1 MTTHVLAAWTV
12 CFAAMA
18 GCSAQSIPDRDLS
31 SHFSQPA
38 EMAAPATVATS
49 ASNTT
54 AESAMIP
61 AKAEVRKEGRRIVY
75 RADVDIIVERFDPLP
90 SQIEALVKKYGGFVS
105 ASNLVGSP
113 GSRRTGRWTVRVPV
127 DQFQSFLA
135 AVRQMGEVRSINCTS
150 DDVTAEYFDVESR
163 IRNKKQEEDR
173 LLKLLAEATGKLEEV
188 LAVEKELSR
197 VRGEIEQAQGRLRLM
212 KDLTE
217 LTTVTVTA
225 TEIKNYVPEQSPTY
239 RTRIRRAW
247 SASIANCF
255 SFLQAAS
262 ICAVA
267 SIPWFGI
274 LLAIIFVF
282 IGIRRIRRRRQ

>member
-1 MTTHVLAAWTV
+1 MLAAWTV

-18 GCSAQSIPDRDLS
+18 GCSAQSSSDGEASHYLS
-31 SHFSQPA
+31 KPA
-38 EMAAPATVATS
+38 EMAAPATVASS
-49 ASNTT
+49 ADNAT
-54 AESAMIP
+54 AGSAALP
-61 AKAEVRKEGRRIVY
+61 ANPEVRKEGRRIVY
-75 RADVDIIVERFDPLP
+75 RAEVEIIVERFDPLP
-90 SQIEALVKKYGGFVS
+90 DQIAALVKKFGGFVS

-113 GSRRTGRWTVRVPV
+113 GSHRTGRWTVRIPV
-127 DQFQSFLA
+127 DQFQSVLA
-135 AVRQMGEVRSINCTS
+135 AIRQLGEVRSINCTS

-197 VRGEIEQAQGRLRLM
+197 VRGEIEQAQGRLRVM

-217 LTTVTVTA
+217 LTTVTITA

-239 RTRIRRAW
+239 RTRIKRAW

-255 SFLQAAS
+255 RFLQAAS

-267 SIPWFGI
+267 CIPWMGI
-274 LLAIIFVF
+274 LLVVIFVF
-282 IGIRRIRRRRQ
+282 IGIRRLRRRRQ

>member
-1 MTTHVLAAWTV
+1 MTTHMLAAWTV
-12 CFAAMA
+12 CIAAMA
-18 GCSAQSIPDRDLS
+18 GCSAKSSPDGELS
-31 SHFSQPA
+31 HYLSQPV
-38 EMAAPATVATS
+38 ETAPATVASS
-49 ASNTT
+49 A
-54 AESAMIP
+54 AGAAPESAAIP
-61 AKAEVRKEGRRIVY
+61 ANAEVPKEGRRIVY
-75 RADVDIIVERFDPLP
+75 RAEVEIIVERFDPLP
-90 SQIEALVKKYGGFVS
+90 DQIAAMVKKFGGFVS

-113 GSRRTGRWTVRVPV
+113 GSRRTGRWVIRIPV
-127 DQFQSFLA
+127 DQFQSVLA
-135 AVRQMGEVRSINCTS
+135 AIRQMGEVRSINCTS

-197 VRGEIEQAQGRLRLM
+197 VRGEIEQAQGRLRVM

-217 LTTVTVTA
+217 LTTVTITA
-225 TEIKNYVPEQSPTY
+225 TEIKNYVPEQTPTF

-267 SIPWFGI
+267 SVPWLGV
-274 LLAIIFVF
+274 LLVVIFVF
-282 IGIRRIRRRRQ
+282 IGIRRLRRRRQ